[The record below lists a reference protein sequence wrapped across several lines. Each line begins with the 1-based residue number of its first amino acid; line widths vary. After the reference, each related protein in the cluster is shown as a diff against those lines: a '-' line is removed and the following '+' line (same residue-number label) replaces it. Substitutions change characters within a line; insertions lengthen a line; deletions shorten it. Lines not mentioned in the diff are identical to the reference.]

1 MIHER
6 LKEVRKHFGMTQK
19 DFGREIGVSDAA
31 VAHLESGRNNPS
43 PQTIQLI
50 CSQFRVN
57 SEWLKDGADVPMFL
71 EEADEDEI
79 ILRFLQGEDPWKKK
93 ILLSLCKMP
102 PECWD
107 AVRSLARYYK
117 SQQQNPPEKE

>member
-6 LKEVRKHFGMTQK
+6 LKAVRKHLGMTQK

-50 CSQFRVN
+50 CTQFNVN
-57 SEWLKDGADVPMFL
+57 PEWLKDGEDVPMFL
-71 EEADEDEI
+71 PDDDPDDAVLR
-79 ILRFLQGEDPWKKK
+79 ILNGADPWKKK
-93 ILLSLCKMP
+93 IILALSHMP

-107 AVRSLARYYK
+107 AVRTLAEYHKSLDDK
-117 SQQQNPPEKE
+117 TTEKE